1 MQLETKYAGEIIAML
16 EDAQDV
22 GIHHVVFPLVPSVS
36 ELKPQHFVFFDT
48 LGYALQYLESKAP
61 YYEPPGPG
69 QSHGIHYRPVAQ
81 LLEELKKANPL
92 KNDKEMNYNN
102 LENLKDELSKL
113 GFGKKVAEDMQK
125 QMEKGAAE
133 FLLHDRMTGSK
144 GQVDLT
150 LYFKQSGQS
159 ENYYLN
165 KYDVSLL
172 NGKPLAT
179 GEKYMVVDPDKKDK
193 DGKVIVTSFDLAKDA
208 IGYFNALSKNGT
220 LAAGK
225 DWSNMT
231 ELARKENGN
240 VNYIE
245 KDFTRTYKNP
255 GISQTFFV
263 ERGKGFTAE
272 QAANLIQGRAVYR
285 DDLVKLGGEP
295 YKAWIRL
302 DMDNQKDRYHNFQT
316 LQYHVPTFGF
326 DLEKTLDKFQIR
338 ELNDEKKRE
347 ALIQTLE
354 KGNRP
359 MVTVN
364 KDGEEKQ
371 LFMEVQP
378 RYSQVNFFRED
389 GKPEKREQF
398 LKEPMQEQKLEIG
411 KGKGQAKAQE
421 QGLEV

>member
-1 MQLETKYAGEIIAML
+1 MYLETKYAHEVVSVL

-22 GIHHVVFPLVPSVS
+22 GMTYVVFSLYPAERGIAPNDLD
-36 ELKPQHFVFFDT
+36 FFDT
-48 LGYALQYLESKAP
+48 YGEALDHWERTAGSGYTPAEVD
-61 YYEPPGPG
+61 
-69 QSHGIHYRPVAQ
+69 HPVHCMAIDQ
-81 LLEELKKANPL
+81 LLQEIKQANSL
-92 KNDKEMNYNN
+92 NKTKDMNFNN
-102 LENLKDELSKL
+102 LQNLQDELARL
-113 GFGKKVAEDMQK
+113 GFGKQVADDMRK
-125 QMEKGAAE
+125 QMEKDSAE
-133 FLLHDRMTGSK
+133 FLLHDRVVGIK

-172 NGKPLAT
+172 NGKPLAG

-193 DGKVIVTSFDLAKDA
+193 AGNKLVSSFDLAKDA
-208 IGYFNALSKNGT
+208 IDYFKSLSKNGT
-220 LAAGK
+220 LAVGK

-245 KDFTRTYKNP
+245 KDFNRTYKNP

-295 YKAWIRL
+295 YKAWIKL

-326 DLEKTLDKFQIR
+326 DLEKTLDKFQIK

-359 MVTVN
+359 IVTVD
-364 KDGEEKQ
+364 KDGEEKK
-371 LFMEVQP
+371 LFMEIQP
-378 RYSQVNFFRED
+378 RYSQANFFRED

-398 LKEPMQEQKLEIG
+398 MKEPVQEQKLEIG

-421 QGLEV
+421 QGMAV